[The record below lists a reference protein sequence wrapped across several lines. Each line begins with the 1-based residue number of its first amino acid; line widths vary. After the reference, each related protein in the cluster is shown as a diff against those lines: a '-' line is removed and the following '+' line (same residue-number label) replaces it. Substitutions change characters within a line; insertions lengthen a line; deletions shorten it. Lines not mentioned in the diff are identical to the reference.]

1 MENAINLCDVLPSN
15 EAAQK
20 YIDQILSQSFTYDRV
35 YIGSYFCSNKF
46 FSLKSASTI
55 SLMDALFSKSIPV
68 SLVVPIFAQHHLASG
83 SELIQKMVNN
93 YYGIINEIV
102 VNDLG
107 MLQHVY
113 DIYKSKSNRIKI
125 VAGRMLNKTYRD
137 IRDEEYFSSEYIPKC
152 LNEYYIS
159 LYEHYGIQ
167 TIELDNSF
175 NSLTLPERF
184 DKYCFAVHMPLC
196 YVTKCNICEFASIT
210 KSISKKFRT
219 TDACS
224 YECMGRYIQYL
235 NGKDN
240 TVIHYKIGCG
250 VYFENKS
257 INIKTA
263 KIRTVYNPYLDEVQ
277 NENFSS
283 IK

>member
-15 EAAQK
+15 EASQK
-20 YIDQILSQSFTYDRV
+20 YLDQVLSQDFTYNRV

-46 FSLKSASTI
+46 FSVKSRSIIRLIDTFAS
-55 SLMDALFSKSIPV
+55 KGIPI
-68 SLVVPIFAQHHLASG
+68 SLVVPIFAQHHLSKG
-83 SELIQKMVNN
+83 IELIQKIAND
-93 YYGIINEIV
+93 YYGTIDEIV

-107 MLQHVY
+107 MLQHMY
-113 DIYKSKSNRIKI
+113 DIYKSKANRIKI

-137 IRDEEYFSSEYIPKC
+137 IRDEEYFSLECIPKC

-175 NSLTLPERF
+175 NSLTLPEKF
-184 DKYCFAVHMPLC
+184 NKFCFAVHTPLC

-210 KSISKKFRT
+210 KSISQKFRT
-219 TDACS
+219 TDTCS
-224 YECMGRYIQYL
+224 YECMGRYIQYS
-235 NGKDN
+235 NGNDN

-257 INIKTA
+257 INIKTD
-263 KIRTVYNPYLDEVQ
+263 KIRTIYNPYLDEVQ
-277 NENFSS
+277 HANFSS